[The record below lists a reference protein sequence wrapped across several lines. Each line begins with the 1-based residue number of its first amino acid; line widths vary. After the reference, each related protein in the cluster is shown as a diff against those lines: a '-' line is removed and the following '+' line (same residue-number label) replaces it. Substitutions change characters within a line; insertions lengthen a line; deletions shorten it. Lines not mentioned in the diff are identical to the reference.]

1 MNFGQLHPDQAAR
14 YEREHREA
22 EAARHARQAAYEAE
36 LDAEV
41 DAQIAA
47 DNNRLAGDSGDEM
60 TERLV
65 RLEREAAQQRGARE
79 ATARPGTADLLP
91 DGFLMRQDQIRLRRE
106 SRELHEREQR
116 EETLGLPAMQGKWDS
131 RAKAIAEARDATIRR
146 AEEVCRVNS
155 QAAKEAAEVEITEL
169 GPRPVLA
176 DLEIAA

>member
-1 MNFGQLHPDQAAR
+1 MSFGQLHPDQVAR

-22 EAARHARQAAYEAE
+22 EAARHTRQAAYEAE

-47 DNNRLAGDSGDEM
+47 DNNRLTGDSGDEM

-65 RLEREAAQQRGARE
+65 RLEREAAQQRGARR
-79 ATARPGTADLLP
+79 ATTRPGADLLP

-116 EETLGLPAMQGKWDS
+116 EEALGLPAMQGKWDS

-155 QAAKEAAEVEITEL
+155 QAAKEAAEVEIAEL

>member
-47 DNNRLAGDSGDEM
+47 DNNRLTGDPGDEM

-79 ATARPGTADLLP
+79 AIARPGTYLLP
-91 DGFLMRQDQIRLRRE
+91 DGFLMRRDQIRLRRE

-116 EETLGLPAMQGKWDS
+116 EETLGLPTMQGKWDS

-176 DLEIAA
+176 DLEVAA